1 MSEPRRIGV
10 VGWTEPV
17 RQGDLVRPEE
27 VDMMTRARLTEAE
40 GRAALLDAATE
51 IVTETGSPNITVRE
65 VAARAGINHGL
76 VHRYFGT
83 KDTLIDSVIDEIS
96 ATVAQ
101 QLESGG
107 GQAIVHGDAMGTLAR
122 LIGHAMISG
131 DDSFD
136 DADRP
141 HPVADVLIRRLR
153 QENAMSEEAARLA
166 AAQII
171 ALTLGW
177 RLNESFLVGSCGLGD
192 RSTEDLREQLHA
204 ACLRV
209 IEQAGSS
216 SEPSAPAPVADTSS
230 SGHAA
235 PNGYAMSGARPG

>member
-1 MSEPRRIGV
+1 
-10 VGWTEPV
+10 
-17 RQGDLVRPEE
+17 
-27 VDMMTRARLTEAE
+27 MMTRARLTEAE

-96 ATVAQ
+96 TTVAKQ
-101 QLESGG
+101 IESGG
-107 GQAIVHGDAMGTLAR
+107 GSTIVHGDAMGTLAR
-122 LIGHAMISG
+122 LIGHAMIAG
-131 DDSFD
+131 DDHFE

-153 QENAMSEEAARLA
+153 DETDLSEDAARLA

-177 RLNESFLVGSCGLGD
+177 RLNESFLVSSCGLGERD
-192 RSTEDLREQLHA
+192 HDELRDQLHA

-209 IEQAGSS
+209 VDQAGGAPSLDASSSGAGSS
-216 SEPSAPAPVADTSS
+216 SSTERAPSTAPAPRAPEPSRSADSDVRSS
-230 SGHAA
+230 S
-235 PNGYAMSGARPG
+235 NGYAMSGNHQR